1 MQQRKLGANG
11 PMVSAIGLGAMSF
24 GGIFGP
30 TDEAESLACLDA
42 MLEAGITF
50 IDTANIYGMGISETI
65 VGKWL
70 SSRRPDVTIATKAS
84 FVAGPPR
91 RIDNSE
97 AHLRAELEASLRRLN
112 RDHVELVL
120 HPPPRTRPPPGR
132 GDRHP
137 VAPDRRGQDRRLRP
151 VRNRARH
158 PARGACDPPLH
169 CRPERIFAVDA
180 PARTGADPGLHTAWA
195 WPSSRS
201 RPWRAACW
209 AIRPWPNPTDGFRGQ
224 NPRFT
229 EPYFSQ
235 NTQKINA
242 FRAFCASRGWSTPA
256 TALAWIL
263 SRGPHLIPIPGTRK
277 AANLRQ
283 WAQAADDHPDARGS
297 RRNRPHPAARLC
309 QRRPLWR
316 PSAPG
321 DRTLLL
327 GMSQTFCGILGRN
340 PKKAAHAPCPT
351 RNQRGRRHCC
361 GTLPRPRITN
371 GAATGTTMGRR
382 PQPAVQPPAA
392 VPRQGAAPAFPPQI
406 GKDRDKKKKQKNW
419 HATTMA

>member
-1 MQQRKLGANG
+1 MQQRKLGSNG

-42 MLEAGITF
+42 MLDVGITF

-97 AHLRAELEASLRRLN
+97 AHLRAELEASLKRLN
-112 RDHVELVL
+112 RDHVELFYIHRREHELPLPEVIGTL
-120 HPPPRTRPPPGR
+120 SRLIEEGKIGGYGMSEIAPYTLREAHAIHPCTAIQNEYSLWTRQPELGLIQACQSL
-132 GDRHP
+132 G
-137 VAPDRRGQDRRLRP
+137 VAFIPFSPL
-151 VRNRARH
+151 
-158 PARGACDPPLH
+158 ARGMLG
-169 CRPERIFAVDA
+169 DA
-180 PARTGADPGLHTAWA
+180 PLAQ
-195 WPSSRS
+195 
-201 RPWRAACW
+201 
-209 AIRPWPNPTDGFRGQ
+209 PTDGFRGQ

-283 WAQAADDHPDARGS
+283 WAQATAITLTPEDLAEID
-297 RRNRPHPAARLC
+297 RLL
-309 QRRPLWR
+309 PPGWA
-316 PSAPG
+316 SG
-321 DRTLLL
+321 DRYGDHQLLAIERY
-327 GMSQTFCGILGRN
+327 C
-340 PKKAAHAPCPT
+340 
-351 RNQRGRRHCC
+351 
-361 GTLPRPRITN
+361 
-371 GAATGTTMGRR
+371 
-382 PQPAVQPPAA
+382 
-392 VPRQGAAPAFPPQI
+392 
-406 GKDRDKKKKQKNW
+406 
-419 HATTMA
+419 